1 MMSDEDFELIAAG
14 FTAILGVHVVHGPAD
29 QGLPKLTIRNL
40 FHCTYT
46 IPRSLCSFS
55 PEDVFHVHVKS
66 ITGTI
71 TTVQVTGAFTVSD
84 LKAAVEIGTNILRR
98 DQQLMFDGKRLEDNH
113 TISELGITPCA
124 TIFLIVRTRGGGP
137 DLQLDP
143 AELDPRYNYD
153 FTNQS
158 DDGKTYMRG
167 GKPYKRPYGWK
178 RFAIKVLNVYESN
191 TWLGPS
197 GMRTEEAPGE
207 WPVSYHGTSLA
218 SAKAIMGMD
227 DKMESRQKFEDVG
240 GKAVYS
246 SPSLDMVE
254 RNYAKEFEH
263 KGNYYKVVLQ
273 NRVNPAPGHLVVVDP
288 KDSDA
293 GAEHWLSPKQ
303 DIDKGVYDVRPYGLL
318 FKKVGGKNVPEEKC
332 GIM

>member
-1 MMSDEDFELIAAG
+1 MISDEDLELIAAG
-14 FTAILGVHVVHGPAD
+14 FTAILGVHVVHGPAG

-84 LKAAVEIGTNILRR
+84 LKAAVEIGTNIPGREQR
-98 DQQLMFDGKRLEDNH
+98 LMFDGKRLEDHH

-143 AELDPRYNYD
+143 DELDPRYNYD
-153 FTNQS
+153 FTNKS

-178 RFAIKVLNVYESN
+178 RFAVKALDVYGSN
-191 TWLGPS
+191 TWLGPN
-197 GMRTEEAPGE
+197 GMRTEEAAGE
-207 WPVSYHGTSLA
+207 WPVSYHGTNLA
-218 SAKAIMGMD
+218 SAKAIMGTGY
-227 DKMESRQKFEDVG
+227 KMGPRQAFEDVG

-246 SPSLDMVE
+246 SPSLDTVE
-254 RNYAKEFEH
+254 RNYATLFEH
-263 KGNYYKVVLQ
+263 KDNYYKVVLQ
-273 NRVNPAPGHLVVVDP
+273 NRVNPESGHLVIVDA
-288 KDSDA
+288 KDNGT
-293 GAEHWLSPKQ
+293 GAEYWLSPKQ
-303 DIDKGVYDVRPYGLL
+303 DIDKGVFDVRPYGLL
-318 FKKVGGKNVPEEKC
+318 FKKVGGKNVQEEKC